1 MAISYTVQTGDTLF
15 QIAQRFGT
23 SVERIAQANNI
34 TDVNVIFVGQVLT
47 IPDVEEEENGMDNN
61 NQEEGNATGSRRI
74 DGLLYT
80 ISTNRTTY
88 EQGDPVRITLTKRN
102 VTNRT
107 IVLRYRTSQRFDII
121 VRRRATQGEV
131 WRWSAGRSF
140 AQTTATVRLAPGES
154 QVFRVTWDQRNN
166 RGLQVT
172 PGNFIIEGVNVAT
185 TLSGQAVSTEIRIRA
200 AAPTPTPTPTPRPTP
215 TPTATPCPD
224 VNILTNPSFERWPNP
239 QSPPTGWSGRNLA
252 RSSRS
257 TSGNYSA
264 EMGEESGERALLAQR
279 VDIEPG
285 RIYDLVWRAAEHVR
299 GRGTGRFVLFVEIF
313 YYDRSGNFVGRT
325 EPRYSQANIPNN
337 RFQRYSISTGRVP
350 AGARVAEVRF
360 TFEPS
365 GNNTNSVLIDEV
377 ELRCRF

>member
-23 SVERIAQANNI
+23 TVERIAQANNI
-34 TDVNVIFVGQVLT
+34 TDVNMINVGQVLI
-47 IPDVEEEENGMDNN
+47 IPDVGDDENGTDNN
-61 NQEEGNATGSRRI
+61 QGGNATGSRRI

-80 ISTNRTTY
+80 ISTNRNAY
-88 EQGDPVRITLTKRN
+88 AQGDPVRITLTKRN

-121 VRRRATQGEV
+121 VRRRATQAEV

-140 AQTTATVRLAPGES
+140 AQSTATVRLAPGES

-166 RGLQVT
+166 RGQQVA
-172 PGNFIIEGVNVAT
+172 PGNFIIEGTNEAT
-185 TLSGQAVSTEIRIRA
+185 TLAGQAVSTNISIRA
-200 AAPTPTPTPTPRPTP
+200 AGPTPTPTP

-239 QSPPTGWSGRNLA
+239 QSPPSGWTGRNLA
-252 RSSRS
+252 RSRRS
-257 TSGNYSA
+257 TAGNFSV
-264 EMGEESGERALLAQR
+264 EMGDESGERALLAQR
-279 VDIEPG
+279 VDIEAG

-299 GRGTGRFVLFVEIF
+299 GMGAGRFVLFVEIF

-325 EPRYSQANIPNN
+325 EPRYSQADIPNN

-365 GNNTNSVLIDEV
+365 GSNTNTVLIDEV

>member
-23 SVERIAQANNI
+23 TVERIAQANNI
-34 TDVNVIFVGQVLT
+34 TNVNAINVGQVLI
-47 IPDVEEEENGMDNN
+47 IPDVGDDESGTDNN
-61 NQEEGNATGSRRI
+61 QGGNATGSRRI

-80 ISTNRTTY
+80 ISTNRNTY
-88 EQGDPVRITLTKRN
+88 AQGEPVRITLTKRN

-121 VRRRATQGEV
+121 VRRRAAQAEV

-140 AQTTATVRLAPGES
+140 AQSTATVRLAPGES

-166 RGLQVT
+166 RGQRVA
-172 PGNFIIEGVNVAT
+172 PGNFIIEGTNEAT
-185 TLSGQAVSTEIRIRA
+185 TLAGQAVSTNISIRA
-200 AAPTPTPTPTPRPTP
+200 AGPTPTPTTTPTP

-239 QSPPTGWSGRNLA
+239 QSPPTGWTGRNLA

-257 TSGNYSA
+257 TAGNYSV
-264 EMGEESGERALLAQR
+264 EMGRESGERALLAQR
-279 VDIEPG
+279 VDIEAG

-299 GRGTGRFVLFVEIF
+299 GMGAARFVLLVEIF

-325 EPRYSQANIPNN
+325 EPRYSQDNIPNN

-365 GNNTNSVLIDEV
+365 GNNTNTVLIDEV